1 MLHAL
6 IKKEETFPH
15 RHDRELICTP
25 WNSQWSQLPTEE
37 SLFPNWQ
44 SENAVWI
51 RLCCQGYQCQG
62 ASGTRLPVHSER

>member
-37 SLFPNWQ
+37 SLFPNWR
-44 SENAVWI
+44 SEI
-51 RLCCQGYQCQG
+51 QCG
-62 ASGTRLPVHSER
+62 